1 MAYTDGIIVNEEF
14 MKAHPE
20 IKCEAD
26 DSPIEIGNCF
36 AEQVTDWEFANHN
49 CLKKLNVDLDVTKD
63 VVSLYE

>member
-36 AEQVTDWEFANHN
+36 AELTTDWEFADRN
-49 CLKKLNVDLDVTKD
+49 CVRKWDVDLNVTKD
-63 VVSLYE
+63 VAKLYE

>member
-26 DSPIEIGNCF
+26 DSPIEVGNCF
-36 AEQVTDWEFANHN
+36 AELTTDWGFADTN
-49 CLKKLNVDLDVTKD
+49 CVRKWDVDLNVTKD
-63 VVSLYE
+63 VTKLYE